1 LLDAYQAGIISLE
14 ELIERQNPLDVELRE
29 LQKRLADAPQSPP
42 LQISLEA
49 FTQRIEQAL
58 AASDVETQQE
68 VLRLL
73 IERIVVTDEALTVEH
88 IVPTVNNSRLHTTCR
103 ET

>member
-1 LLDAYQAGIISLE
+1 LTQ
-14 ELIERQNPLDVELRE
+14 RQNPLEVELQE
-29 LQKRLADAPQSPP
+29 LQKQLAAAPGGPP
-42 LQISLEA
+42 TPISLEA
-49 FTQRIEQAL
+49 FRQRIEQAL
-58 AASDVETQQE
+58 VAADLETKQE

-88 IVPTVNNSRLHTTCR
+88 IIPTVNSRLHDTCR